1 MSSLHSEID
10 PESATIA
17 KNIHELMLRKGI
29 PKRSQSKKLKEILN
43 LSLSQAHRKM
53 NGTSNWELSQIRQ
66 VADFFGEPFDSF
78 GSLFSAEARQA
89 NEPLS
94 AGLLVIESREL
105 PCKVQ
110 IGALLHTTKNVEFV
124 ARHSDNGVWV
134 ITEACKATTNDTYYK
149 VKKLELV
156 FKQIRKLSVAVLDDY
171 EASADS
177 LSDYLNATGF
187 HADTFYD
194 IDTLSQAV
202 AEGRQEQFDAFV
214 IDWWVGGKTAESLI
228 QLIRAKED
236 PTVPILLLTG
246 EMVTGRASESDV
258 ARMIV
263 EYNVSL
269 YEKPTRLPI
278 IAANLSKALGVE

>member
-1 MSSLHSEID
+1 MSSLHAEID
-10 PESATIA
+10 KESAIIA
-17 KNIHELMLRKGI
+17 KKVSELMLRKGI
-29 PKRSQSKKLKEILN
+29 PKRSQSKQLMEVLN

-53 NGTSNWELSQIRQ
+53 NGSSNWELSQIRQ

-78 GSLFSAEARQA
+78 GSLFSAEARLA
-89 NEPLS
+89 EEPLS
-94 AGLLVIESREL
+94 AGLIVIEGREL

-124 ARHSDNGVWV
+124 ARQSDDGMWT
-134 ITEACKATTNDTYYK
+134 IMEARKATTNDTYYR

-156 FKQIRKLSVAVLDDY
+156 LKQARKLSVAVLDDN

-177 LSDYLNATGF
+177 LSDYLTATGF

-202 AEGRQEQFDAFV
+202 TEDRQERFDAFV
-214 IDWWVGGKTAESLI
+214 IDWLVAGKTAESLI

-236 PTVPILLLTG
+236 PTAPILLLTG
-246 EMVTGRASESDV
+246 EMVTGRARESDV

-278 IAANLSKALGVE
+278 IAAKLSKALGVE